1 MSEDAVRWS
10 TVFRQAPI
18 GVLAIGVVL
27 GLIGAGF
34 VLGAAFFVLR
44 GGAGAAPRWA
54 AAAALALLGPLC
66 LYLGIAFVR
75 LHRWAR
81 GAVTALLLLLAVS
94 AAVRVF
100 TVEGPPV
107 SPLVEGTVALL
118 ALLYLCRPRV
128 RGAFEP

>member
-1 MSEDAVRWS
+1 V
-10 TVFRQAPI
+10 
-18 GVLAIGVVL
+18 
-27 GLIGAGF
+27 
-34 VLGAAFFVLR
+34 
-44 GGAGAAPRWA
+44 
-54 AAAALALLGPLC
+54 ALALHGPLSI
-66 LYLGIAFVR
+66 YHGIGFVR
-75 LHRWAR
+75 LHPGAW